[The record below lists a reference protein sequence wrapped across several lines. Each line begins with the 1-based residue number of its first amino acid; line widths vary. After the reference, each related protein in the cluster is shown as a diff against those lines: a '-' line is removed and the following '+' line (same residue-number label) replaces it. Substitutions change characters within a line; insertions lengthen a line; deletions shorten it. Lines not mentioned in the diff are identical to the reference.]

1 MYHLM
6 LSRAQYMEQIY
17 VENFTNIIKA
27 NEKSL
32 IENENLVQRSIVPSF
47 QDKCLNI
54 FMVNIQSLENKT
66 IDLSKDIYATKADHI
81 CIVETWLNPKK
92 ENNLRIDDRVFT
104 HASQGRGKGIGIF
117 SLTSR
122 KFFVYKTVVKE
133 KYQMISIVDKTIP
146 EFSYQLILM
155 YISSN
160 CAMSEVVQ
168 DLKLMFIKGMKTNVA
183 KILFEYVIW
192 LMH

>member
-47 QDKCLNI
+47 QDKRLNI

-92 ENNLRIDDRVFT
+92 ENDLNIHDRVFT
-104 HASQGRGKGIGIF
+104 HASQG
-117 SLTSR
+117 
-122 KFFVYKTVVKE
+122 
-133 KYQMISIVDKTIP
+133 SI
-146 EFSYQLILM
+146 Q
-155 YISSN
+155 
-160 CAMSEVVQ
+160 
-168 DLKLMFIKGMKTNVA
+168 
-183 KILFEYVIW
+183 
-192 LMH
+192 